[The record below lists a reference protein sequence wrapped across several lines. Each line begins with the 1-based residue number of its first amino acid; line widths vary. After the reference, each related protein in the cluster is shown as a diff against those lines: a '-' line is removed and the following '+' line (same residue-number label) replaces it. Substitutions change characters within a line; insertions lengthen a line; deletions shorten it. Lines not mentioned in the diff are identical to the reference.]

1 MTQQITGSEGCV
13 VYSVDSYHL
22 RACLSSFIV
31 KPEKK
36 NCYTQAIEQ
45 LPTVHN
51 FMVDTSINVKM
62 LKVVISW
69 IEKKER
75 FNPCKMATGRDPAKN
90 PASYRDLAGK

>member
-36 NCYTQAIEQ
+36 LLHPSHRTIAYSA
-45 LPTVHN
+45 
-51 FMVDTSINVKM
+51 
-62 LKVVISW
+62 
-69 IEKKER
+69 
-75 FNPCKMATGRDPAKN
+75 
-90 PASYRDLAGK
+90 